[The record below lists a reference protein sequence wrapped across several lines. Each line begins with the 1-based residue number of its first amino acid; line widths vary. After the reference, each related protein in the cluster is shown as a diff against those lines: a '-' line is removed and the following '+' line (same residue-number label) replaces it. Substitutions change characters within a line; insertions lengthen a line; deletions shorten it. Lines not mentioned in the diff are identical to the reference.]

1 MKAQVRRL
9 FALCAALLVSILAV
23 SCTRSG
29 GILAELETREGSVT
43 RDYSVKVGAWESAP
57 VSSTF
62 NVGDGVRTG
71 KQSKALLRLS
81 DHSAVKLDDETL
93 IRFLAKPPGSNAQGL
108 DVQSGQAEL
117 EVGAEGLL
125 LDTGL
130 GIAHIQPGTRLRLTK
145 TASSTRL
152 SVLIGSA
159 ELEGN
164 AAPVHAGESL
174 EIGIGRAVIEPTA
187 SASPTPAPAPPG
199 SAAPSA
205 AQLET
210 DAGLGGEAD
219 ASLSDGKVKAERVR
233 SRGPEVIDMA
243 AAAGESLLIHDPQP
257 PTAIG
262 FSTAKCAGA
271 AVVEVGARK
280 LETVGE
286 GSVHA
291 SFPAGLNRYR
301 VRCLT
306 DDKQI
311 AQGTVSVLHDAG
323 NRRLPTSAPA
333 TRVDTDGRRYT
344 VLYQNLLPQMSV
356 RWPGAP
362 QSGPFALSVRSGA
375 AVQRFTSAAPSYSFT
390 AGALREG
397 SHELWFEAP
406 GARSQN
412 TVVIVQFDNAAPT
425 ASITAPANGSFA
437 PGASVAIAGTALPG
451 WSVSVG
457 GQELAQDA
465 QHRFSGQAQSSAGLR
480 ALAIRFESP
489 QRGTQYY
496 LRRGAN

>member
-1 MKAQVRRL
+1 MTAKARHF
-9 FALCAALLVSILAV
+9 FALCAVLLVSTLAFG
-23 SCTRSG
+23 CKRSS

-57 VSSTF
+57 VRSTF
-62 NVGDGVRTG
+62 KVGDAVRTG
-71 KQSKALLRLS
+71 KQSRATLRLS

-117 EVGAEGLL
+117 EVGAEALQ

-130 GIAHIQPGTRLRLTK
+130 GIAHVQPGTRLRLTK

-159 ELEGN
+159 ELDGN

-174 EIGIGRAVIEPTA
+174 EIGIGRAVIDPVA
-187 SASPTPAPAPPG
+187 SAAPSAAPPG

-205 AQLET
+205 APPEAELVA
-210 DAGLGGEAD
+210 DAD
-219 ASLSDGKVKAERVR
+219 ASIGDAKAKAERVR
-233 SRGPEVIDMA
+233 SRGPEAIDLA
-243 AAAGESLLIHDPQP
+243 ASAGESLLIHDPRP

-262 FSTAKCAGA
+262 FSTAKCAGS
-271 AVVEVGARK
+271 AVIEVGARK
-280 LETVGE
+280 IETVGE

-291 SFPAGLNRYR
+291 SFPAGVNHYR
-301 VRCLT
+301 VLCLT
-306 DDKQI
+306 NDKPI
-311 AQGTVSVLHDAG
+311 AEGSVSVLHDAG
-323 NRRLPTSAPA
+323 NRRLPTSPPA

-344 VLYQNLLPQMSV
+344 VLYQNLLPKMSV

-362 QSGPFALSVRSGA
+362 PSGPFALSVRSGGG
-375 AVQRFTSAAPSYSFT
+375 VQRFTSAAPSYSFA
-390 AGALREG
+390 AGALHEG

-406 GARSQN
+406 AARSQN
-412 TVVIVQFDNAAPT
+412 TVVVVQFDNAAPT
-425 ASITAPANGSFA
+425 ASITAPADGSFA

-465 QHRFSGQAQSSAGLR
+465 QHRFSGQAQTSAGLR

>member
-1 MKAQVRRL
+1 MKAEARRL
-9 FALCAALLVSILAV
+9 FALCAVLLLSALAV
-23 SCTRSG
+23 GCQRSK
-29 GILAELETREGSVT
+29 GILAELETRNGNVT
-43 RDYSVKVGAWESAP
+43 RDYSAKVGTWESAP

-62 NVGDGVRTG
+62 KVGDGVRTG
-71 KQSKALLRLS
+71 KQSRALLRLS

-117 EVGAEGLL
+117 EVGAEALL

-130 GIAHIQPGTRLRLTK
+130 GIAHVQPGTRLRLTK

-159 ELEGN
+159 ELDGN
-164 AAPVHAGESL
+164 AAPVRAGESL
-174 EIGIGRAVIEPTA
+174 EIGIGRAVIDPAA
-187 SASPTPAPAPPG
+187 SAAPTPRPPG
-199 SAAPSA
+199 AAAPSA
-205 AQLET
+205 AASET
-210 DAGLGGEAD
+210 QAELVAQAD
-219 ASLSDGKVKAERVR
+219 ASVGDGKAPAERVR
-233 SRGPEVIDMA
+233 SRGPEAIDIA
-243 AAAGESLLIHDPQP
+243 ASAGESLLIHDPRP

-262 FSTAKCAGA
+262 FSTAKCAGS
-271 AVVEVGARK
+271 AVIEVGARK
-280 LETVGE
+280 VETVGE

-291 SFPAGLNRYR
+291 SFPAGVNHYR
-301 VRCLT
+301 VLCST
-306 DDKQI
+306 DDKPI

-323 NRRLPTSAPA
+323 NRRLPTSPPA

-375 AVQRFTSAAPSYSFT
+375 GVQRFTSAAPSYSF
-390 AGALREG
+390 APGALHEG

-406 GARSQN
+406 GARSQT
-412 TVVIVQFDNAAPT
+412 TVVVVQFDNAAPT
-425 ASITAPANGSFA
+425 ASITAPADGSFA
-437 PGASVAIAGTALPG
+437 PGASVAISGTALPG
-451 WSVSVG
+451 WSVSVS

-465 QHRFSGQAQSSAGLR
+465 QHRFSGQAQTTAGLR

>member
-1 MKAQVRRL
+1 MKAQARRF
-9 FALCAALLVSILAV
+9 FALCAVLLVSLLAFG
-23 SCTRSG
+23 CKRSSG
-29 GILAELETREGSVT
+29 VLAELETREGSVT
-43 RDYSVKVGAWESAP
+43 RDYSAKVGAWESAP

-62 NVGDGVRTG
+62 KVGDGVRTG
-71 KQSKALLRLS
+71 KQSRATLRLS
-81 DHSAVKLDDETL
+81 DHSSVKLDDETL

-117 EVGAEGLL
+117 EVGAEALQ

-130 GIAHIQPGTRLRLTK
+130 GIAHVQPGTHLRLTK

-159 ELEGN
+159 ELDGN

-174 EIGIGRAVIEPTA
+174 EIGIGRAVIDPAASAAPTA
-187 SASPTPAPAPPG
+187 ASPG

-205 AQLET
+205 AEPEPEAELA
-210 DAGLGGEAD
+210 DAD
-219 ASLSDGKVKAERVR
+219 ASVGDGKGKAERVR
-233 SRGPEVIDMA
+233 SRGPEAIDLA
-243 AAAGESLLIHDPQP
+243 ASAGESLLIHDPRP

-262 FSTAKCAGA
+262 FSTAKCAGS
-271 AVVEVGARK
+271 AVIEVGARK
-280 LETVGE
+280 IETVGE

-291 SFPAGLNRYR
+291 SFPAGVNHYR
-301 VRCLT
+301 VLCLT
-306 DDKQI
+306 DDKPI
-311 AQGTVSVLHDAG
+311 ARGTVSVLRDAG
-323 NRRLPTSAPA
+323 NRRLPTSPPA

-362 QSGPFALSVRSGA
+362 PSGPFALSVRSGGG
-375 AVQRFTSAAPSYSFT
+375 VQRFTSAAPSYSFV
-390 AGALREG
+390 AGALHEG

-412 TVVIVQFDNAAPT
+412 TVVVVQFDNAAPT

-437 PGASVAIAGTALPG
+437 LGASVAISGTALPG

-457 GQELAQDA
+457 GQDLAQDA
-465 QHRFSGQAQSSAGLR
+465 QHRFSGQAQTSAGLR